1 MDASPFK
8 WPLEP
13 ESNYDTETDSND
25 EDKHLLERF
34 LHKRKKHRSR
44 KRTDSLVM
52 EAKQLIC
59 EINEGEKDIR
69 TKKKLKGGKIGTE
82 STTPKNEPPKKKGS
96 IKNRLKKELS
106 NPQGL
111 DFANQAGAL
120 MAQPSKIEMIL
131 PKDLTKGETIP
142 ERTTYDIFSKDD
154 KCPKSSNHR
163 WYRLPNVSNNR

>member
-8 WPLEP
+8 WPFEP

-25 EDKHLLERF
+25 EDRHLLEWF

-69 TKKKLKGGKIGTE
+69 TKKKTE
-82 STTPKNEPPKKKGS
+82 RRKDWHREYNPKK
-96 IKNRLKKELS
+96 
-106 NPQGL
+106 
-111 DFANQAGAL
+111 
-120 MAQPSKIEMIL
+120 
-131 PKDLTKGETIP
+131 
-142 ERTTYDIFSKDD
+142 RTT
-154 KCPKSSNHR
+154 
-163 WYRLPNVSNNR
+163 